1 MPTLADLLGAIAAAP
16 NLTGAACRDY
26 PVTFEATTSRSA
38 GQPYVYDRAI
48 AVCQSCAV
56 LQACRAWVESLPP
69 ADRPPGVT
77 AGTIRYIGGAPPV
90 HQRRRSTQPTK
101 P

>member
-1 MPTLADLLGAIAAAP
+1 VPTLADLLGAIAAAP

-48 AVCQSCAV
+48 KVCMSCPA

-77 AGTIRYIGGAPPV
+77 AGTIRYIGGVPNPKG
-90 HQRRRSTQPTK
+90 HR
-101 P
+101 